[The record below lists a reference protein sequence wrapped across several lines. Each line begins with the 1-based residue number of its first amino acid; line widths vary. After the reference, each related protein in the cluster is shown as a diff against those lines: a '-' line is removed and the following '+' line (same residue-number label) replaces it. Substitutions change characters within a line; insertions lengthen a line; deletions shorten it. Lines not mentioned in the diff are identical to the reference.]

1 MPSIRLRTEP
11 TVQQGQL
18 ILARVERAL
27 DELGARTERE
37 RSDVVGFRL
46 PPPWRATHADPLLLA
61 TSGRVRVSAGGG
73 GPRRLRYELGFLWL
87 RAAGGVIT
95 ALLVVLG
102 WEWPRMVLLGALLWL
117 WIAVFAFV
125 ATARRRMRRL
135 LRSCAR
141 EIVERRK
148 EPRPPVT
155 SPAPPPSVQSP

>member
-27 DELGARTERE
+27 DELGVETERE
-37 RSDVVGFRL
+37 RSDVVSFRL
-46 PPPWRATHADPLLLA
+46 PPPWRAARVDSLRLA
-61 TSGRVRVSAGGG
+61 TAGKVRVSAGGG
-73 GPRRLRYELGFLWL
+73 GPRRLRYELSFLWL
-87 RAAGGVIT
+87 RVAGGSIT
-95 ALLVVLG
+95 AFLVVLG

-117 WIAVFAFV
+117 WIAVFALV
-125 ATARRRMRRL
+125 ATARRQMRRL

-148 EPRPPVT
+148 EPRPV
-155 SPAPPPSVQSP
+155 SPASSSPPARHP